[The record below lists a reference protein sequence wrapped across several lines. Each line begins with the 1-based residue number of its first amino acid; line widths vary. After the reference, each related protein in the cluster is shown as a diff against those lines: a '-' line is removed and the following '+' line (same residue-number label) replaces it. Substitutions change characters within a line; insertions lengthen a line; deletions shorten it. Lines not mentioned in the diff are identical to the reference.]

1 MHVAAGEQ
9 VQGKVEPQLVDFYSE
24 ANQQARK
31 KAGLSVID
39 AAPATSAAAAA
50 AQRPMTPKA
59 GTPRGKPVGSDGL
72 GAGELVKKGDTV
84 SVRFEGKVRFPQAT
98 LQLRI

>member
-31 KAGLSVID
+31 KAGLS
-39 AAPATSAAAAA
+39 APGATAAAAAA